1 MMLAVQTVG
10 GTSQRFFLGTFLEY
24 LNYACQSGNRTEV
37 ITHAGSS
44 LLTNPHTHSLA
55 LQICHLFHPLQ
66 PLLSSPF
73 FFFFNFLLF
82 PCFPLLL

>member
-10 GTSQRFFLGTFLEY
+10 GTSQRFFLGKFLEY

-37 ITHAGSS
+37 ITHAGSL
-44 LLTNPHTHSLA
+44 LLTSPHTHSLA
-55 LQICHLFHPLQ
+55 FQICHLFHPLQ

-73 FFFFNFLLF
+73 LNFLFF